1 MTLKLLFLD
10 LTKDGVDMNLRDFG
24 YVWEGQG
31 FDPGVPPSVL
41 GVGDGCRLLKMN
53 KAVVLFHPN
62 DPWTFS
68 RLTHCDEVVCDIS
81 KWKIRSL
88 DPVKGAYS
96 NAIECYVDGRLET
109 VLEEVRNVASLKK
122 QFPNITGVI
131 HDDLIGLCKRCKI
144 NAHEYDQVFQAI
156 SQAGLKLWLVFYAHE
171 LDEIQN
177 EWKDFK
183 RYADVVHF
191 WVWKSEDLYRLDEYI
206 EECRRA
212 FSDKP
217 INLGVYLRDYHYR
230 QPVPEDR
237 LLFEME
243 KIKEYIQK
251 DIIQGFS
258 ILGTIT
264 MDTNPEGVKAITSFL
279 DQSGELIGSK

>member
-1 MTLKLLFLD
+1 MD
-10 LTKDGVDMNLRDFG
+10 LRDFG

-62 DPWTFS
+62 NPRTLS

-81 KWKIRSL
+81 KWKVRSL
-88 DPVKGAYS
+88 DPVKGLYS
-96 NAIECYVDGRLET
+96 NAIECYVDGHLET
-109 VLEEVRNVASLKK
+109 VLEEVRNVVSLKK

-131 HDDLIGLCKRCKI
+131 HDDLIGLCKRCGL
-144 NAHEYDQVFQAI
+144 NAKEYGEVVQTI

-171 LDEIQN
+171 LDEI
-177 EWKDFK
+177 ETKWRDFK

-191 WVWKSEDLYRLDEYI
+191 WVWKSEDLFYLDEYMKR
-206 EECRRA
+206 CRKA
-212 FSDKP
+212 FPDKP

-230 QPVPEDR
+230 RSVPTNR

-243 KIKEYIQK
+243 KIKGYIQ
-251 DIIQGFS
+251 DDVIQGFS

-264 MDTNPEGVKAITSFL
+264 MDTNPEGVKAIADFL
-279 DQSGELIGSK
+279 DQAEIY